1 MPVLDYVPSAQL
13 LDSGL
18 YLSSTLESIVIPA
31 GLLVTIATNSLFRL
45 GPSYSAAAI
54 LVQLSLMLTFG
65 DVGTRRSKTKLYS
78 NFKLLR
84 PCIVPGAHTNWLR
97 VLTLLSV
104 TLKNIYLV
112 DPASSH
118 MLVSKIKPCMSKYG
132 SLNQLWFVRSSVAS
146 SDVTFG

>member
-84 PCIVPGAHTNWLR
+84 PCIVPGALPSAHT
-97 VLTLLSV
+97 VEC
-104 TLKNIYLV
+104 
-112 DPASSH
+112 D
-118 MLVSKIKPCMSKYG
+118 
-132 SLNQLWFVRSSVAS
+132 
-146 SDVTFG
+146 

>member
-18 YLSSTLESIVIPA
+18 YLSSTLESIIIPA

-65 DVGTRRSKTKLYS
+65 DVGTRQSKTKLYS

-84 PCIVPGAHTNWLR
+84 PCIVPGAH
-97 VLTLLSV
+97 
-104 TLKNIYLV
+104 IF
-112 DPASSH
+112 DFECSH
-118 MLVSKIKPCMSKYG
+118 C
-132 SLNQLWFVRSSVAS
+132 
-146 SDVTFG
+146 

>member
-1 MPVLDYVPSAQL
+1 MPSAQL

-31 GLLVTIATNSLFRL
+31 GLLVTIASNSLFRL

-84 PCIVPGAHTNWLR
+84 PCIVLGAHIFDF
-97 VLTLLSV
+97 
-104 TLKNIYLV
+104 KC
-112 DPASSH
+112 SH
-118 MLVSKIKPCMSKYG
+118 C
-132 SLNQLWFVRSSVAS
+132 
-146 SDVTFG
+146 